1 MIRMTLPVDLQ
12 ESVIEAAYIQVLG
25 QSVPVQA
32 GQTPPLWQYFG
43 TLLTKGK
50 LNAFESLE
58 LSRLVVNQNKKNL
71 LENWLAEDK
80 LECSE
85 ELGDLVKLSKELV
98 TGLSRVSWEKVDVS
112 FHNSR
117 SSIAAHSVIQ
127 AHQIHP
133 DKNPKDPQ
141 AAKKFQPCD

>member
-25 QSVPVQA
+25 QLDKHRHCGS
-32 GQTPPLWQYFG
+32 
-43 TLLTKGK
+43 TLG
-50 LNAFESLE
+50 AFESLE
-58 LSRLVVNQNKKNL
+58 LSLLVVNQNKNNL

-98 TGLSRVSWEKVDVS
+98 TGISRVSWEKVDVS

-127 AHQIHP
+127 VHQIHP
-133 DKNPKDPQ
+133 DKNSKDPQ
-141 AAKKFQPCD
+141 AAEKFQPCD

>member
-1 MIRMTLPVDLQ
+1 MTLLVDLQ
-12 ESVIEAAYIQVLG
+12 ESVIEAAYIQVLRH
-25 QSVPVQA
+25 SVPVQA

-58 LSRLVVNQNKKNL
+58 LSCLLVNQIKKNL
-71 LENWLAEDK
+71 LENWLAKDK
-80 LECSE
+80 LECNE
-85 ELGDLVKLSKELV
+85 ELGDLVKELV

-117 SSIAAHSVIQ
+117 SSIATHSVIQ
-127 AHQIHP
+127 VINEAYQIL
-133 DKNPKDPQ
+133 NDPVKRDVYDQ
-141 AAKKFQPCD
+141 I